1 MNNLP
6 IDTIRNIYEYD
17 STYRDQFDKTLRQ
30 LRVFCFVYRCHLCC
44 LKWNHCSCYC
54 KVCKTYLKFCQ
65 QIYYDENSTYEDELE
80 AVIGLSG

>member
-6 IDTIRNIYEYD
+6 IDIIRNIYEYD
-17 STYRDQFDKTLRQ
+17 NTFKIEFDKVLRQ
-30 LRVFCFVYRCHLCC
+30 LRCYSFVYRCSICC
-44 LKWNHCSCYC
+44 KPWNRCCCYC

-80 AVIGLSG
+80 NIIGLSG